1 MVNETITQ
9 NSIYLIPIFPLLA
22 FMVNLL
28 FGRWIKRLS
37 GFLSILASL
46 LSCAI
51 AWPVIYKVAQGN
63 IFSDQFSWLPLNNS
77 YLNLGYYIDSLS
89 ACLLAVVTLIGTLIQ
104 IYSLG
109 YMHSDKHFSRFF
121 AYVSLFMFG
130 MLTLV
135 IANNYILFFM
145 AWEIMGLCSYL
156 LIGFY
161 FHKKSA
167 ADASKKAFLTTK
179 IGDVGLFLGILT
191 LLTSLGT
198 LSFSELTEA
207 VHAQSANGM
216 LPIATLLIF
225 CGTIGKSAQLP
236 LHVWLP
242 DAMEGPTPVSALIH
256 AATMVAAGVYLV
268 ARSFILLESFPQV
281 MPTIAWVGTLTAL
294 VAAIIALTA
303 TDIKKV
309 LAYSTISQLGF
320 MVAAMGLGAMIAGIF
335 HLTTHAFFK
344 ALLFLGAGSVIHGT
358 GTQDIR
364 EMGGLFKK
372 MKHTACTFL
381 IASIAI
387 AGIPPLSGFWSK
399 DEILVAAKH
408 NENPLIY
415 IFLTI
420 AALMTAFY
428 MFRLF
433 ILTFM
438 GKTRNEKIHAHESP
452 WSMVFPLWILALGSI
467 FIGLLGSPWT
477 NYILQKFLLGNTHHT
492 ANHQIDLSVM
502 ISSTLVAATGI
513 VLAWLVYRNGLKTA
527 EVWAPKWGFLRSLS
541 IQKFWFDEF
550 YVFFMIRPFHFIGR
564 LLFKF
569 DQKLI
574 DGLVNSFAKMT
585 SFLGHTHNLIDRF
598 FIDGIV
604 NLVGTLIQIFSAFLR
619 RLQTG
624 LVQNYILVVMIT
636 VVTFLYFGIK

>member
-1 MVNETITQ
+1 MVNQTITQ
-9 NSIYLIPIFPLLA
+9 SSIYLIPALPLMA
-22 FMVNLL
+22 FVINLF
-28 FGRWIKRLS
+28 FGRWIKRS
-37 GFLSILASL
+37 AGIVSVLASA
-46 LSCAI
+46 LSCTI
-51 AWPVIYKVAQGN
+51 AWPIVYRVIQGN
-63 IFSDQFSWLPLNNS
+63 IFSDQFTWLLLGNYS
-77 YLNLGYYIDSLS
+77 LELGYYIDPLS
-89 ACLLAVVTLIGTLIQ
+89 ACMLIVVTLIGTLIQ
-104 IYSLG
+104 IYSIG
-109 YMHSDKHFSRFF
+109 YMHDDPLFSRFF

-179 IGDVGLFLGILT
+179 IGDIGLFLGILT
-191 LLTSLGT
+191 LFTSLGT
-198 LSFSELTEA
+198 LSFSELTYA
-207 VHAQSANGM
+207 VHAQATNLM

-242 DAMEGPTPVSALIH
+242 NAMEGPTPVSALIH

-268 ARSFILLESFPQV
+268 ARSFVLLETFPQV

-294 VAAIIALTA
+294 IAAIIALTA

-320 MVAAMGLGAMIAGIF
+320 MVAAMGLGAMIAGMF

-344 ALLFLGAGSVIHGT
+344 ALLFLAAGSVIHGT

-364 EMGGLFKK
+364 EMGGLFNK
-372 MKHTACTFL
+372 MKHTAWTFL
-381 IASIAI
+381 IGSIAI

-408 NENPLIY
+408 GENPLIY
-415 IFLTI
+415 ILLTL
-420 AALMTAFY
+420 AAFMTAFY

-438 GKTRNEKIHAHESP
+438 GKVRNEKVHAHESP
-452 WSMVFPLWILALGSI
+452 WTMTLPLWILAFGSI
-467 FIGLLGSPWT
+467 FVGILGSPWMHHA
-477 NYILQKFLLGNTHHT
+477 LQNFLHGNTGHVVD
-492 ANHQIDLSVM
+492 HQLDYGVM
-502 ISSTLVAATGI
+502 ISSSLIALAGI
-513 VLAWLVYRNGLKTA
+513 LLAWLIYRHGIETA
-527 EVWAPKWGFLRSLS
+527 KKLAPKWGFLRSLS
-541 IQKFWFDEF
+541 IEKFWFDEF
-550 YVFFMIRPFHFIGR
+550 YVFFLIKPFHFLGR
-564 LLFKF
+564 FLFKF
-569 DQKLI
+569 DQKIL
-574 DGLVNSFAKMT
+574 
-585 SFLGHTHNLIDRF
+585 
-598 FIDGIV
+598 DGIV
-604 NLVGTLIQIFSAFLR
+604 NSSAKGTNLLGHIHYFIDRYFIDAFVNLIGTLIQIRQRTLETFTNRFCTELHFSSHDYCCCIF
-619 RLQTG
+619 
-624 LVQNYILVVMIT
+624 I
-636 VVTFLYFGIK
+636 FWD